1 MRVACERGGGGGSGA
16 PWSRHAGVAPGV
28 QAGRGSGGER
38 RSSRRRGKQA
48 LVSHERACSESTCRP
63 QACGRR
69 ACSRRTHGERACG
82 AALRLTPAA
91 RAPPAS
97 SCSSDTGSSASLLC
111 DVECDLDYAS
121 LVGHIGRQVD
131 AAGIAKGTWLPEED
145 RILIA
150 YVERH
155 GPKDWNAL
163 LTKGLL
169 KRNGKSCRLRWV
181 NQLQPGLQRGHHGK
195 GTKRFTEAEERRV
208 VELQSS
214 SASTSASSDGTSVT
228 RCAVDPGTTAAAH
241 VECSRRECLQKGVEQ
256 PAVHLQQAPILC
268 SQCCAPQA
276 PPPCDAILASPG
288 LTAPVHWEIPA
299 CSSGSGVTTTG
310 NDMLVHND
318 WDYEELLH
326 SLGLQFEDT
335 KVPPT
340 PGARL
345 SCAEGRQDLL
355 WQELEGLAESNLDV
369 LSVTGDWQSKFC

>member
-1 MRVACERGGGGGSGA
+1 M
-16 PWSRHAGVAPGV
+16 
-28 QAGRGSGGER
+28 
-38 RSSRRRGKQA
+38 K
-48 LVSHERACSESTCRP
+48 
-63 QACGRR
+63 
-69 ACSRRTHGERACG
+69 
-82 AALRLTPAA
+82 
-91 RAPPAS
+91 S

-163 LTKGLL
+163 LNKGLL

-208 VELQSS
+208 VELQATFGNRWSQIAKHLQGRTDNDVKNFWNLHLKRMGVVRRPKSS
-214 SASTSASSDGTSVT
+214 SASTSASSDGTSVS
-228 RCAVDPGTTAAAH
+228 RCAVDPGTTATAH
-241 VECSRRECLQKGVEQ
+241 VKECSRRECLQTGVER

-276 PPPCDAILASPG
+276 SPPCDAVLASPSP
-288 LTAPVHWEIPA
+288 TAPEHWGIPA
-299 CSSGSGVTTTG
+299 CSSGSGVTTTD

-326 SLGLQFEDT
+326 SLGLQYEDT

-355 WQELEGLAESNLDV
+355 WQELECLAESNFDV
-369 LSVTGDWQSKFC
+369 LAESNFDVLPVSGDWQSKFC